1 MLPEA
6 GGEGAFVTR
15 QMWLNKDCKLAS
27 GAGSACCTTGAGFS
41 EGGAALGWGDFEHPP
56 ISTLPAMT
64 AINKIGST
72 PFPKNIFPRP
82 VFFIVL

>member
-15 QMWLNKDCKLAS
+15 QMWLNKDCRPVS
-27 GAGSACCTTGAGFS
+27 GAGSAGCATGAGFA
-41 EGGAALGWGDFEHPP
+41 EGEPTFGAFEHPP
-56 ISTLPAMT
+56 NTTQPAT
-64 AINKIGST
+64 IDINRIADP
-72 PFPKNIFPRP
+72 PFPENIFPRP